1 MGLWFLGDL
10 PEAPRA
16 NRHLSIVGARAS
28 TGAGNRCAR
37 NMAAFVAAAGVTVVS
52 GGAIGIDIEAH
63 RGALSARGRTICILA
78 GGVCNP
84 YPACHGSDFRAVIDG
99 GGALISEVAPT
110 ARPADAS

>member
-1 MGLWFLGDL
+1 MGLWFLGEL
-10 PEAPRA
+10 VEAPRVD
-16 NRHLSIVGARAS
+16 RHLSIVGARAS

-84 YPACHGSDFRAVIDG
+84 YPACHGGDFRAVIDG
-99 GGALISEVAPT
+99 GGALIFEVAPT
-110 ARPADAS
+110 ARPA